1 MKTRKLPLE
10 KQSQLAEVGLFR
22 NKIARRVVW
31 SIEGF
36 DETIARLNEDE
47 QRERFEQIVL
57 PHLDAAYNLA
67 RWLTNNNQDAQDV
80 VQEACLRALKFFNT
94 FRGENARAW
103 LLTIVRRTCYSWL
116 SKNRAQRPLL
126 EPTEELDALEDPGPN
141 PDVLLARTSD
151 LEAVRQ
157 AVEQLPD
164 EFREAIVL
172 REMEGLSYKEIAD
185 AVSVPIGTV
194 MSRLA
199 RARKQLQQ
207 YLTQQTKD
215 GALK

>member
-1 MKTRKLPLE
+1 
-10 KQSQLAEVGLFR
+10 
-22 NKIARRVVW
+22 
-31 SIEGF
+31 
-36 DETIARLNEDE
+36 LNEDE
-47 QRERFEQIVL
+47 QRERFEQSVL

-67 RWLTNNNQDAQDV
+67 RWLTNSDQDAQDV

-116 SKNRAQRPLL
+116 SKNRAHQPVL
-126 EPTEELDALEDPGPN
+126 EPTEELEGLEDPGPN
-141 PDVLLARTSD
+141 PDALLARTSD
-151 LEAVRQ
+151 LEAVRR
-157 AVEQLPD
+157 AVEQLPV

-199 RARKQLQQ
+199 RARKHLQQ
-207 YLTQQTKD
+207 YLTQQ
-215 GALK
+215 AEEEASSEVS